1 MLKKTFYLVILSILF
16 SQVISFG
23 QITTNDTVKTVPAE
37 DVPVVN
43 YTATPKK
50 YIIAGIDV
58 TGIEGT
64 MYEAQPF
71 VLVSFSGLAK
81 GQEIQIPGEEI
92 TNAIQRFWK
101 QGLFSD
107 IKILQT
113 KIEGD
118 STWLEIK
125 LTDRPRVSDIRYI
138 GMKKSERDD
147 IEKKISVVK
156 GNQITPNQINSAKT
170 IIEKYF
176 DEKGFGEAV
185 ISIMQRPDASA
196 KNQVILDIE
205 VDKKEKIKVNRINIE
220 GNESISDRTL
230 KWAMKK
236 TNEKGNILH
245 LFRTK
250 KFVEDLYKEDKKNF
264 RSEERRVGKD
274 CRSRWSPDH

>member
-16 SQVISFG
+16 FQVISFG

-125 LTDRPRVSDIRYI
+125 LTD
-138 GMKKSERDD
+138 
-147 IEKKISVVK
+147 
-156 GNQITPNQINSAKT
+156 QI
-170 IIEKYF
+170 
-176 DEKGFGEAV
+176 
-185 ISIMQRPDASA
+185 
-196 KNQVILDIE
+196 
-205 VDKKEKIKVNRINIE
+205 
-220 GNESISDRTL
+220 
-230 KWAMKK
+230 
-236 TNEKGNILH
+236 
-245 LFRTK
+245 LFRK
-250 KFVEDLYKEDKKNF
+250 GDYIF
-264 RSEERRVGKD
+264 
-274 CRSRWSPDH
+274 H